1 MPLSESINPSQSIRL
16 PKMASVPM
24 TEDLKYAVAE
34 AKKNPKKLIELPFE
48 NEAGQVFVVKVSVAG
63 NAAPSWILQRGDGA
77 GASVMWKRE
86 SIEVLMIQN
95 KIRTETLSPGGSG
108 GQGRSGRH
116 SPIVQADL
124 DEAAREAAAD
134 AAASAAAA
142 AAWVPPSAPSGSP
155 IILGTGRPPSAD
167 VGTASSDAPIIT
179 PVFKSVSSWEK
190 NTGQQQAFSGQQS
203 QQSQSGKQAPLP
215 SQASSGAQPVLQS
228 PAFLV
233 PPSTQEWMSTPLPF
247 PTMDSPQG
255 APPAMPN
262 ASPTISP
269 AVAAPPAVNN
279 SQPFAETTAAA
290 PPKEEPSAATH
301 LSRVRKKTKNPVVFD
316 DGVDPTATVE
326 LPPHESHR
334 RIQEAVAA
342 AKPAAPKMALPP
354 PIEFDKNLVN
364 QVHANLAD
372 TNTGL
377 MTFPALLFFLFREY
391 ARFQKAQSPLS
402 IVSFEIALRL
412 ENTIM
417 PFPQEAI
424 TLVAQRLRPVCDPV
438 DITSHVMG
446 GEFATLLCSAD
457 GPAAMR
463 FAESLHAALT
473 EEPLSPT
480 FASAQV
486 LLAIG
491 AASIPETCSH
501 PGVLVAAARQAKE
514 MAKGGG
520 TPYMLFG

>member
-1 MPLSESINPSQSIRL
+1 MPLSESMNPSQSIRL

-34 AKKNPKKLIELPFE
+34 AKKNPKKLVELPFE
-48 NEAGQVFVVKVSVAG
+48 NEAGQVFVVKVSVTG
-63 NAAPSWILQRGDGA
+63 NAAPSWTLQKGDGA
-77 GASVMWKRE
+77 GSSIMWKRD

-95 KIRTETLSPGGSG
+95 KIRTETQSG
-108 GQGRSGRH
+108 GGNQGRSGRH
-116 SPIVQADL
+116 SPMVAADL
-124 DEAAREAAAD
+124 EEAAKEIAEEAERGAV
-134 AAASAAAA
+134 
-142 AAWVPPSAPSGSP
+142 WVPPSAPSGTP

-167 VGTASSDAPIIT
+167 IGSASTDAPIIT
-179 PVFKSVSSWEK
+179 PVVKPVSSWEK
-190 NTGQQQAFSGQQS
+190 STSQQQALSGQQQAL
-203 QQSQSGKQAPLP
+203 QSQSGKMAPLP
-215 SQASSGAQPVLQS
+215 SQATSGAQPVLQS

-247 PTMDSPQG
+247 PTLDM
-255 APPAMPN
+255 PA
-262 ASPTISP
+262 S
-269 AVAAPPAVNN
+269 APPAV
-279 SQPFAETTAAA
+279 SAPSA
-290 PPKEEPSAATH
+290 PPAVSPASAPPAAEAPSSGQQEPSSATH
-301 LSRVRKKTKNPVVFD
+301 LSRVRKKTKTPVVFD
-316 DGVDPTATVE
+316 VDAQTATKE
-326 LPPHESHR
+326 LPPHESPR
-334 RIQEAVAA
+334 KTQET
-342 AKPAAPKMALPP
+342 AKPAAPKAALPP

-372 TNTGL
+372 PGTGL

-412 ENTIM
+412 ENTIL

-424 TLVAQRLRPVCDPV
+424 ALVAQRLRPVCDPV
-438 DITSHVMG
+438 DITSHVMS

-457 GPAAMR
+457 GAAAMR
-463 FAESLHAALT
+463 FAESLHSALT
-473 EEPLSPT
+473 EEPLSPA

-486 LLAIG
+486 LIAIG

-520 TPYMLFG
+520 KPYMLFG

>member
-1 MPLSESINPSQSIRL
+1 
-16 PKMASVPM
+16 M

-34 AKKNPKKLIELPFE
+34 AKKNPKKLVELPFE
-48 NEAGQVFVVKVSVAG
+48 NEAGQIWVVKVSVTG
-63 NAAPSWILQRGDGA
+63 NAAPIWILQKGDGP
-77 GASVMWKRE
+77 GASVMWKRD

-95 KIRTETLSPGGSG
+95 KIRTETQQSGGGSA
-108 GQGRSGRH
+108 GRSGRH
-116 SPIVQADL
+116 SPIVAADL
-124 DEAAREAAAD
+124 EEAAKEIAEEAAAG
-134 AAASAAAA
+134 
-142 AAWVPPSAPSGSP
+142 AAWVPPSAPSGTP

-179 PVFKSVSSWEK
+179 PVYKPVSNWEK
-190 NTGQQQAFSGQQS
+190 TTSQQQALSGQQQAL
-203 QQSQSGKQAPLP
+203 QSQSGRQAALP
-215 SQASSGAQPVLQS
+215 SQATSGAQPVLQS

-247 PTMDSPQG
+247 PTLDAPSS
-255 APPAMPN
+255 APPVVSPAVS
-262 ASPTISP
+262 ASAPP
-269 AVAAPPAVNN
+269 AVAASAPPAVAA
-279 SQPFAETTAAA
+279 SSPPPPVAEA
-290 PPKEEPSAATH
+290 PPAPQQEPSAATH
-301 LSRVRKKTKNPVVFD
+301 LSRVRKKTKAPVVFD
-316 DGVDPTATVE
+316 GEDLTATRE
-326 LPPHESHR
+326 LPPYESPR
-334 RIQEAVAA
+334 RTQET

-372 TNTGL
+372 ASTGL
-377 MTFPALLFFLFREY
+377 MTFPALLFFLFREF

-412 ENTIM
+412 ENSIL

-424 TLVAQRLRPVCDPV
+424 ALVAQRLRPVCDPV

-457 GPAAMR
+457 GAAALR
-463 FAESLHAALT
+463 FAESLHTALT
-473 EEPLSPT
+473 EEPLSPA
-480 FASAQV
+480 FSNAQV

-491 AASIPETCSH
+491 VASIPETCSH

-520 TPYMLFG
+520 KPYMLFG